1 MLSRMAAHPF
11 EERPHRELMRLA
23 FPVFLSLVAEPLT
36 GLVDTAFVGT
46 LGSSALA
53 ALGVAALV
61 MSGLFWMFNFLGIG
75 TQTEVAR
82 ALGEERRDHARD
94 TLGTALALAVVLGV
108 GLVVFVG
115 PLLGPI
121 AAVMGAEGATREGA
135 VTYLR
140 IRILGAPAVLTTVA
154 CLGALRGLQDM
165 RTAMRIAIL
174 VNLLNLGLDPL
185 LIFGL
190 GPVPAFGLAGAAAA
204 STVSQYVGAALA
216 IAAVRRSL
224 GASRNWNLERM
235 RSLLVVGRD
244 LFLRTGSLM
253 LFLVLATREATRLG
267 DASGAAHQ
275 AVRQVWI
282 TTAFM
287 LDAYAA
293 AAQSLVGYF
302 VGSNRMQTARR
313 VARVACTQGLVTGF
327 LIGAA
332 MLGATSWA
340 VQLVSATAAIPFYPA
355 WKLAALAQ
363 PINAISFVTDGVHW
377 ATSDY
382 RYLRNV
388 MMLATG
394 SVGAVLVGLGAM
406 GKLSLTGVWALL
418 AVWITIRALFGAL
431 RLWPGIGAAPLGMR
445 ES

>member
-1 MLSRMAAHPF
+1 MLSRMTPHPF
-11 EERPHRELMRLA
+11 EQRPHRELMRLA

-36 GLVDTAFVGT
+36 GLVDTAFVAT
-46 LGSSALA
+46 LGNSALA

-82 ALGEERRDHARD
+82 SLGERRRDHARD

-108 GLVVFVG
+108 GMIVVIG

-121 AAVMGAEGATREGA
+121 AAIMGAEGTTREGA

-140 IRILGAPAVLTTVA
+140 IRILAAPAVLTTVA
-154 CLGALRGLQDM
+154 ALGALRGLQDM
-165 RTAMRIAIL
+165 QTAMRIAIL
-174 VNLLNLGLDPL
+174 VNVLNLALDPL
-185 LIFGL
+185 LIFGF
-190 GPVPAFGLAGAAAA
+190 GPVPGLGLAGAALA
-204 STVSQYVGAALA
+204 SAVSQYVGAALA
-216 IAAVRRSL
+216 IAAVRRAL

-253 LFLVLATREATRLG
+253 LFLMLATREATRLG
-267 DASGAAHQ
+267 DEAGAAHQ

-302 VGSNRMQTARR
+302 LGSDRIRTARR
-313 VARVACTQGLVTGF
+313 VARVACIQGLMTGF
-327 LIGAA
+327 VIAAA
-332 MLGATSWA
+332 MLGATPWA
-340 VQLVSATAAIPFYPA
+340 AMLVSGTAAIPFYPA
-355 WKLAALAQ
+355 WNLAALAQ
-363 PINAISFVTDGVHW
+363 PINAISFVTDGIHW

-394 SVGAVLVGLGAM
+394 SVGAVLVGLGAA
-406 GKLSLTGVWALL
+406 GELSLTGIWALL
-418 AVWITIRALFGAL
+418 AVWITIRAAFGAL
-431 RLWPGIGAAPLGMR
+431 RLWPGIGAAPLGVR

>member
-1 MLSRMAAHPF
+1 MLSRMTPHPF
-11 EERPHRELMRLA
+11 EQRPHRELMRLA

-36 GLVDTAFVGT
+36 GLVDTAFVAT
-46 LGSSALA
+46 LGNSALA

-82 ALGEERRDHARD
+82 SLGEGRRDYARD

-108 GLVVFVG
+108 GMIVVIG

-121 AAVMGAEGATREGA
+121 AALMGAEGTTREGA

-140 IRILGAPAVLTTVA
+140 IRVLAAPAVLTTV
-154 CLGALRGLQDM
+154 
-165 RTAMRIAIL
+165 
-174 VNLLNLGLDPL
+174 
-185 LIFGL
+185 
-190 GPVPAFGLAGAAAA
+190 
-204 STVSQYVGAALA
+204 AALA
-216 IAAVRRSL
+216 IAAVRRAL

-253 LFLVLATREATRLG
+253 LFLLLATREATRLG
-267 DASGAAHQ
+267 DDAGAAHQ

-302 VGSNRMQTARR
+302 LGSDRIHTARG

-327 LIGAA
+327 VIAAA

-340 VQLVSATAAIPFYPA
+340 AMLVSGTAAIPFHPA
-355 WKLAALAQ
+355 WKLAAIAQ
-363 PINAISFVTDGVHW
+363 PINAISFVTDGIHW

-394 SVGAVLVGLGAM
+394 SVGAVLVGLGAA
-406 GKLSLTGVWALL
+406 GELSLTGVWALL
-418 AVWITIRALFGAL
+418 AVWIAIRAAFGAL
-431 RLWPGIGAAPLGMR
+431 RLWPGIGAAPLRIR